1 MNLVIHFSLRF
12 GRIPICEV
20 ELSLDVPPEVE
31 EEGLVVEESGEAA
44 LNANNGCCVF
54 LVLADFT
61 CFLCDLLVGI
71 VVVFLVVLDGCC
83 VDGCCD

>member
-20 ELSLDVPPEVE
+20 ELSLDVPSVE
-31 EEGLVVEESGEAA
+31 EEGLVVEERGEAA

-54 LVLADFT
+54 F
-61 CFLCDLLVGI
+61 GYMYQS
-71 VVVFLVVLDGCC
+71 
-83 VDGCCD
+83 

>member
-1 MNLVIHFSLRF
+1 MKRVIHFSLRF

-31 EEGLVVEESGEAA
+31 EEGLVVEERGEAA

-54 LVLADFT
+54 LMLADFT

-71 VVVFLVVLDGCC
+71 VVVLLLCLLSM
-83 VDGCCD
+83 CDMFMC